1 MADKLIK
8 TRFAPSPTGFMHIGN
23 LRTALYSYLLAKS
36 QEGKF
41 ILRIEDTD
49 RKRYNETALHEMT
62 GIDYDE
68 GPVVGGE
75 NGPYI
80 QSQRLEIYREY
91 AQKLVDSGH
100 AYYCFCTPERLESL
114 KDDKG
119 INADDLYKEAERLAQ
134 ELKDGQ
140 NRQEEDPEAF
150 AAAQPDK
157 QENPKKEETRPY
169 SGPSVLSWSLDGRN
183 ASHLPIPAY
192 RCYGAGEVT
201 VIITVNNRGDVVN
214 AKVDDK
220 LSASD
225 GCLRTFAVRAARLS
239 KFSASASAPSRQM
252 GTITYAFIAQ

>member
-1 MADKLIK
+1 MKFQL
-8 TRFAPSPTGFMHIGN
+8 SPDQKAG
-23 LRTALYSYLLAKS
+23 LYITVSVHLAVIIVLLAVRIGYEVKRENS
-36 QEGKF
+36 FVLDFTQQEEKERREQEAE
-41 ILRIEDTD
+41 LQEKAAED
-49 RKRYNETALHEMT
+49 L
-62 GIDYDE
+62 
-68 GPVVGGE
+68 
-75 NGPYI
+75 
-80 QSQRLEIYREY
+80 
-91 AQKLVDSGH
+91 
-100 AYYCFCTPERLESL
+100 ERLLAAAQAIHSSEMRNVAVDRSAL

-119 INADDLYKEAERLAQ
+119 INADELYKEAERLAQ

-140 NRQEEDPEAF
+140 NRPENDPDAF

-157 QENPKKEETRPY
+157 QEDKADKDKPRPY

-220 LSASD
+220 LSTSD